1 MTKLKFEI
9 VAAER
14 VVYSDEVDVVIVPGV
29 DGQLAILPNHAPLLT
44 MLQPGDL
51 TVRKEGEEQNIFV
64 SGGFLE
70 VMQNRVTVLADSAE
84 RAEEI
89 DMSRAEEARRRAEE
103 WLKLSPEDTD
113 LTRAEAALKR
123 AIMRIKVAERR
134 KRRPPPSGGAR
145 G

>member
-51 TVRKEGEEQNIFV
+51 TVRKGGEEQAIFV

-70 VMQNRVTVLADSAE
+70 VMQNQVTVLADTAE

-89 DMSRAEEARRRAEE
+89 DISRAEEARRSAEERLKVHPEGADLARAEV
-103 WLKLSPEDTD
+103 
-113 LTRAEAALKR
+113 ALKR
-123 AIMRIKVAERR
+123 AMMRIKVAERR
-134 KRRPPPSGGAR
+134 RKRPPTG
-145 G
+145 